1 MWLWG
6 LEGVVAAS
14 PLCFWP
20 SPSPIS
26 SLHPSVTQEAS
37 YHRDGFK
44 DHHGLTSCLETA
56 LVLR

>member
-6 LEGVVAAS
+6 LEGVVAVS
-14 PLCFWP
+14 PLCFWL

-26 SLHPSVTQEAS
+26 SLRLPVTQEAT
-37 YHRDGFK
+37 YHHEGFE
-44 DHHGLTSCLETA
+44 DHHGLTPCLEIA